1 MRSPRMRTVT
11 NYFIVNLALADI
23 LVLIFCLPAT
33 LLGNIIFPWVLGL
46 FMCKSVSYLQGVS
59 VSASINTL
67 VAISIDRFV
76 AICYPLKCQMTTSL
90 ARKIIAVIW
99 IFSMLITL
107 PWALYFELES
117 VNSDIHYCV
126 ERWPHEES
134 EKAYFLGANL
144 GLCYLLPLCIISL
157 CYVGIWIKVWR
168 RSIPGETKGTNADVV
183 MQRSKLKVVKM
194 MIIVVVLFVLSWL
207 PLYIIFT
214 MVKLG
219 ITVEENSTAEQVLV
233 VMVPIAQWLGASNS
247 CINPVLYTFCNKKF
261 RKGFLAII
269 KSRSC
274 CGTLRYE
281 TAHKGTKSTVL
292 RSTFK
297 SRCETQTE
305 YVNSSQV

>member
-1 MRSPRMRTVT
+1 
-11 NYFIVNLALADI
+11 
-23 LVLIFCLPAT
+23 
-33 LLGNIIFPWVLGL
+33 
-46 FMCKSVSYLQGVS
+46 
-59 VSASINTL
+59 
-67 VAISIDRFV
+67 
-76 AICYPLKCQMTTSL
+76 MTTSL

-99 IFSMLITL
+99 IFSLLITL
-107 PWALYFELES
+107 PWALYFQLES
-117 VNSDIHYCV
+117 EDSETYYCV

-144 GLCYLLPLCIISL
+144 SICYLLPLIIISI
-157 CYVGIWIKVWR
+157 CYVGIWIKVWK
-168 RSIPGETKGTNADVV
+168 RSIPGETKGTNADSV

-194 MIIVVVLFVLSWL
+194 MVIVVVLFVVSWL

-219 ITVEENSTAEQVLV
+219 ITVEENSIKEKVLV

-247 CINPVLYTFCNKKF
+247 CINPVLYTFYNKKF
-261 RKGFLAII
+261 RKGFMAII
-269 KSRSC
+269 RSRSC

-281 TAHKGTKSTVL
+281 TTHKGTKSTVL

>member
-1 MRSPRMRTVT
+1 
-11 NYFIVNLALADI
+11 
-23 LVLIFCLPAT
+23 
-33 LLGNIIFPWVLGL
+33 
-46 FMCKSVSYLQGVS
+46 
-59 VSASINTL
+59 
-67 VAISIDRFV
+67 
-76 AICYPLKCQMTTSL
+76 MTTSL

-247 CINPVLYTFCNKKF
+247 CINPGAITLTLFQTASGSDNINN
-261 RKGFLAII
+261 GFSTNPVACTNLPAVPV
-269 KSRSC
+269 
-274 CGTLRYE
+274 
-281 TAHKGTKSTVL
+281 AHLGESP
-292 RSTFK
+292 
-297 SRCETQTE
+297 
-305 YVNSSQV
+305 SS

>member
-1 MRSPRMRTVT
+1 
-11 NYFIVNLALADI
+11 
-23 LVLIFCLPAT
+23 
-33 LLGNIIFPWVLGL
+33 
-46 FMCKSVSYLQGVS
+46 MCKSVSYLQGVS

-76 AICYPLKCQMTTSL
+76 AICYPLRCQMTTQA
-90 ARKIIAVIW
+90 ARWIIAIIW
-99 IFSMLITL
+99 TFSLSITL
-107 PWALYFELES
+107 PWVLYFKMEPYDPDEPDGTQL
-117 VNSDIHYCV
+117 CV
-126 ERWPHEES
+126 EEWPHENAETV
-134 EKAYFLGANL
+134 FFFVANL
-144 GLCYLLPLCIISL
+144 GLCYVLPLCLISM
-157 CYVGIWIKVWR
+157 CYIGIWIKVWR
-168 RSIPGETKGTNADVV
+168 RNIPGETKGTNADAV

-194 MIIVVVLFVLSWL
+194 MVFVVVLFALSWL
-207 PLYIIFT
+207 PLYTIFA

-219 ITVEENSTAEQVLV
+219 TTVDENTWKGKIFA

-281 TAHKGTKSTVL
+281 TTHSGTKSTVL

-297 SRCETQTE
+297 SRCDTQSE
-305 YVNSSQV
+305 YVSAQV

>member
-1 MRSPRMRTVT
+1 
-11 NYFIVNLALADI
+11 
-23 LVLIFCLPAT
+23 
-33 LLGNIIFPWVLGL
+33 WVLGL

-90 ARKIIAVIW
+90 ARKIIAIIW
-99 IFSMLITL
+99 IVSLLITL
-107 PWALYFELES
+107 PWAIFFQLET
-117 VNSDIHYCV
+117 VDSDTHYCV

-144 GLCYLLPLCIISL
+144 GLCYLVPLIMISI
-157 CYVGIWIKVWR
+157 CYIGIWIKVWK
-168 RSIPGETKGTNADVV
+168 RSIPGETKGTNADSV
-183 MQRSKLKVVKM
+183 MQRSKLKVAKM
-194 MIIVVVLFVLSWL
+194 MVIVVVLFVVSWL
-207 PLYIIFT
+207 PLYVIFT

-219 ITVEENSTAEQVLV
+219 ITVEENSMKEKVLV
-233 VMVPIAQWLGASNS
+233 VMVPFAQWFGASNS
-247 CINPVLYTFCNKKF
+247 CINPVLYTFYNKKF
-261 RKGFLAII
+261 RKGFMAII
-269 KSRSC
+269 RSRSC